1 MDSMSEHV
9 YTPTELNRE
18 VKIHLESGFPR
29 ILLEAEISNLARPA
43 SGHLYFTLKDN
54 GAQVKCAMFRSSASR
69 ASTRVENGMKVLARG
84 RVSLYEPRGDY
95 QFIVDGLQDAGE
107 GILQRQFE
115 ELKRKLDAEG
125 LFDPAHKR
133 PLPAYPSRIGLITS
147 PSGAAVRDLL
157 HVLSRRWPVAQI
169 RLYPVPVQGADAP
182 AKIRDAI
189 ESAGRHRWADLLI
202 IGRGGGS
209 LEDLL
214 AFNDEAVAR
223 AVFASEIPIISAVGH
238 ETDFSI
244 CDFVADL
251 RAPTPSAAAELATPD
266 QLVLKEAF
274 RRTRRQLQRRIGDRL
289 LRDAQRLDHA
299 SHRMQ
304 QQHPA
309 TRLAEQSR
317 RLEKIEA
324 ARQRAMQRLL
334 ADRLSR
340 LENLSGRLQTSR
352 PDRKLLELS
361 ARVGKSLRSLDT
373 LVRKNIAFR
382 REKLADLARTL
393 NAVSPLETIGR
404 GYAIVT
410 DSESGEIVSSVS
422 RLDAG
427 DRVTTRL
434 KDGTFDSTVNSIQ
447 P

>member
-1 MDSMSEHV
+1 
-9 YTPTELNRE
+9 
-18 VKIHLESGFPR
+18 
-29 ILLEAEISNLARPA
+29 
-43 SGHLYFTLKDN
+43 
-54 GAQVKCAMFRSSASR
+54 
-69 ASTRVENGMKVLARG
+69 
-84 RVSLYEPRGDY
+84 
-95 QFIVDGLQDAGE
+95 
-107 GILQRQFE
+107 
-115 ELKRKLDAEG
+115 
-125 LFDPAHKR
+125 
-133 PLPAYPSRIGLITS
+133 
-147 PSGAAVRDLL
+147 L
-157 HVLSRRWPVAQI
+157 HVLSRRWPVAQV

-182 AKIRDAI
+182 AAIRAAI

-209 LEDLL
+209 LEDLM

-223 AVFASEIPIISAVGH
+223 AVFTAEIPIISAVGH

-266 QLVLKEAF
+266 QLVLKAAF

-289 LRDAQRLDHA
+289 LRDSQRLDHA

-309 TRLAEQSR
+309 ARLAEQSR
-317 RLEKIEA
+317 LLEKLQEVF
-324 ARQRAMQRLL
+324 QRTMTRLL
-334 ADRLSR
+334 TEQFSR
-340 LENLSGRLQTSR
+340 LENLSGRLQTQR
-352 PDRKLLELS
+352 PDRKLLEWS
-361 ARVGKSLRSLDT
+361 GRVNKSLRSLDA

-404 GYAIVT
+404 GYAMVT

-422 RLDAG
+422 QLAAG

-434 KDGTFDSTVNSIQ
+434 KDGTFDSTVTSTRS
-447 P
+447 

>member
-1 MDSMSEHV
+1 
-9 YTPTELNRE
+9 
-18 VKIHLESGFPR
+18 
-29 ILLEAEISNLARPA
+29 
-43 SGHLYFTLKDN
+43 
-54 GAQVKCAMFRSSASR
+54 
-69 ASTRVENGMKVLARG
+69 
-84 RVSLYEPRGDY
+84 
-95 QFIVDGLQDAGE
+95 
-107 GILQRQFE
+107 
-115 ELKRKLDAEG
+115 
-125 LFDPAHKR
+125 
-133 PLPAYPSRIGLITS
+133 
-147 PSGAAVRDLL
+147 
-157 HVLSRRWPVAQI
+157 
-169 RLYPVPVQGADAP
+169 
-182 AKIRDAI
+182 
-189 ESAGRHRWADLLI
+189 LLI

-209 LEDLL
+209 LEDLV

-266 QLVLKEAF
+266 QMVLTEAF

-299 SHRMQ
+299 SHRLQ

-317 RLEKIEA
+317 RLEKIDTSY
-324 ARQRAMQRLL
+324 RRAMQRLL
-334 ADRLSR
+334 ADRVSR

-352 PDRKLLELS
+352 PDRKLLDLS
-361 ARVGKSLRSLDT
+361 ARVSKSLRSLDT

-382 REKLADLARTL
+382 REKLSDLARTL

-422 RLDAG
+422 RLDPG